1 MADRVLLPEEDAYG
15 QAMLDAL
22 DGQPTLEVVERDD
35 GYVGLGAGPEL
46 YLAQYEQW
54 RQVERD
60 AMAFVSGRVLDIGCG
75 AGRFMLHL
83 RSLGHEVVGIDNS
96 PGAIQACNRRG
107 LSQAHLQALQELGS
121 ELGNFDTILML
132 GGNFG
137 LLGAPEEARE
147 TFRRLR
153 EMMRQGGRLLG
164 ASRDPRATS
173 DPDRLSYMQRNVEE
187 GRLPGHFRIRIR
199 YRRFATPWFDFL
211 RVSPEEMGNLAD
223 GTGWQL
229 VKVLREDESLYIGVL
244 QPA

>member
-1 MADRVLLPEEDAYG
+1 MPHGALLPEEDAYG

-22 DGQPTLEVVERDD
+22 DGQPTFEVVERDD

-46 YLAQYEQW
+46 YFAEFEGW
-54 RQVERD
+54 RQAERD

-96 PGAIQACNRRG
+96 PGAIEACRRQG
-107 LSQAHLQALQELGS
+107 LSEVHLLALQEVGPQLG
-121 ELGNFDTILML
+121 GFDTILML

-137 LLGAPEEARE
+137 LLGAPREARE
-147 TFRRLR
+147 TLRRLR
-153 EMMRQGGRLLG
+153 ELTRQGGRLLG

-173 DPDRLSYMQRNVEE
+173 DPDVLSYMQRNVEE

-199 YRRFATPWFDFL
+199 YRRFGTPWFDFL
-211 RVSPEEMGNLAD
+211 RVSPEEMGNLAH
-223 GTGWQL
+223 GTGWEL
-229 VKVLREDESLYIGVL
+229 VKVLEDESLSIGVL
-244 QPA
+244 QPG